1 MMYGGSGAVG
11 TSQRMGIPPDR
22 GSVSRALTTLFNV
35 VALSVSMVVLS
46 CAVVTVPITI
56 GAAMRSVYSWRVLG
70 DDRMVRN
77 LWVAGVA
84 RPLRNWLAIGVPMC
98 ATGVG
103 VLEVRQCASS
113 ATPTG
118 GVCVAFGALT
128 VMLSI
133 SVTAYT
139 SLLLA
144 TGTTVRVRTVW
155 ACAWVTACRVPLATA
170 GVSLL
175 ALLGGALGYIDP
187 ALVVVII
194 PVGVVIGWY
203 HLARWGVLRSGVGRV
218 VGPQAAASR
227 QSKDRL

>member
-118 GVCVAFGALT
+118 VE
-128 VMLSI
+128 
-133 SVTAYT
+133 
-139 SLLLA
+139 
-144 TGTTVRVRTVW
+144 R
-155 ACAWVTACRVPLATA
+155 
-170 GVSLL
+170 
-175 ALLGGALGYIDP
+175 
-187 ALVVVII
+187 
-194 PVGVVIGWY
+194 
-203 HLARWGVLRSGVGRV
+203 HSG
-218 VGPQAAASR
+218 
-227 QSKDRL
+227 